1 MIDPHRL
8 QYEVTLQRLRSSGI
22 VRLVALVVTW
32 ALLASA
38 AGQGTPSGEYG
49 SLPLGGSVEGTLAPA
64 LGHEG
69 AVYHTYVVTIP
80 PASGPVTVT
89 VEGFGSDIDLALKLG
104 APIVDYDDVDVLDLS
119 EDPDPRHTF
128 AAPPAGPLYVD
139 VLNLMPAPAR
149 YRLSVSA
156 GPSAPVPATPAGAA
170 PASTTPSSATPTNP
184 LVAASDPLLGT
195 FEGDG
200 LVAQVS
206 GGVGAF
212 FGELQL
218 AGTTYPFEAT
228 GGAGRLEGAFVSAGT
243 SFAFTATVDGDA
255 LTLTSGG
262 ATYRLQRVGG
272 PAAGST
278 NPLGAPAGASNDGA
292 AGRAAVAPAA
302 SDPDD
307 PVVASGHAATLTH
320 DNALAFIEALA
331 FSLAQVGYTYPISE
345 AEQAQLLQA
354 MAQGYGTLTPADQ
367 AVLAHAREVWTRVQ
381 ANWASASEEERT
393 EFVLGVFVLA
403 FGEEAV
409 EQALGSGEAATDA
422 AAPPSSN
429 GLGCDTV
436 EACMSRYTPE
446 AYSDMINAQG
456 CWAAAG
462 CESYDPID
470 NSFSY
475 ESYDGF

>member
-1 MIDPHRL
+1 MTTPTFCHRCS
-8 QYEVTLQRLRSSGI
+8 RSPAGRVHWPTI
-22 VRLVALVVTW
+22 VLAW

-49 SLPLGGSVEGTLAPA
+49 AVPLGGSVEGTLAPA
-64 LGHEG
+64 HEAFG

-80 PASGPVTVT
+80 PASGPVTVM

-104 APIVDYDDVDVLDLS
+104 APIVDYDDVDFLEVSD
-119 EDPDPRHTF
+119 DPDPRHTF
-128 AAPPAGPLYVD
+128 ASPPAGPLYID
-139 VLNLMPAPAR
+139 VLNLLSTPAR

-156 GPSAPVPATPAGAA
+156 GTSAHAPSPPASATPVDT
-170 PASTTPSSATPTNP
+170 SPTNP
-184 LVAASDPLLGT
+184 LVAVSEPLLGS

-200 LVAQVS
+200 LVAQIS
-206 GGVGAF
+206 GGAGAYA
-212 FGELQL
+212 GELQL
-218 AGTTYPFEAT
+218 AGTTYSFEGT
-228 GGAGRLEGAFVSAGT
+228 GVEGRLEGAFVSAGA
-243 SFAFTATVDGDA
+243 SFAFTATVDGDE

-272 PAAGST
+272 PAAAPT
-278 NPLGAPAGASNDGA
+278 NPLGSPAGSTAATASAGPHDGL
-292 AGRAAVAPAA
+292 
-302 SDPDD
+302 
-307 PVVASGHAATLTH
+307 VVAQGHAATLTR

-331 FSLAQVGYTYPISE
+331 FSLEQVGYPYAISE

-354 MAQGYGTLTPADQ
+354 MAQGYGTLAPSDQ

-381 ANWASASEEERT
+381 ANWASASEAERT

-409 EQALGSGEAATDA
+409 QQALGSGEAAAPA
-422 AAPPSSN
+422 AQAPAHQSGN

-462 CESYDPID
+462 CQSYDPID
-470 NSFSY
+470 NSFTY
-475 ESYDGF
+475 ESFDSY